1 MRYLLLLAIALA
13 VTITWQTSVVA
24 DNPVAEAQ
32 ACEEPTGQANVKV
45 VSRQSNCR

>member
-24 DNPVAEAQ
+24 DNPVAETQ
-32 ACEEPTGQANVKV
+32 ACEAPAGQTNVKV
-45 VSRQSNCR
+45 VARAPNCR